1 MAQPFKLRSQAS
13 TFKMMGSSPILACGP
28 GGKSNTGAKCGNFKV
43 NKKGTV
49 VSRAANKVAN
59 FFKNNEKNRQSN
71 KNTKKK
77 TNFHNSDGGSHKT
90 VRYL

>member
-13 TFKMMGSSPILACGP
+13 TFKMMGSSPMLACGP
-28 GGKSNTGAKCGNFKV
+28 GNKSNTGGECGNFGV

-49 VSRAANKVAN
+49 VSRFANKVGN
-59 FFKNNEKNRQSN
+59 FFKNNEKNRKSN
-71 KNTKKK
+71 NNKSKK